1 VALSGDV
8 GVKWVDLS
16 RSKGKT
22 RNFHFF
28 IPDGVIL
35 DSPGPEQRFQHVPPA
50 GLSSLPQA
58 VFERLWLAG
67 LIENN
72 SQHGIYR

>member
-1 VALSGDV
+1 M
-8 GVKWVDLS
+8 GVKWVDQKVKLAIS
-16 RSKGKT
+16 T
-22 RNFHFF
+22 FLL
-28 IPDGVIL
+28 PDVIL

-67 LIENN
+67 LIENS
-72 SQHGIYR
+72 SQHGIYS